1 MTTPI
6 REAALAAIAARL
18 TAQIPTATVERA
30 RRAPV
35 DTDTETLPRLILTGT
50 DWQAD
55 ETAEPGATHY
65 TMGFA
70 VAGYYRATAGLKAAA
85 ADLSAEQ
92 AGTAL
97 HAQVVA
103 ALAGWT
109 PTTDGLG
116 EAAEEGAE
124 FRMFDADESEKAAG
138 EFTARFSMLCLA
150 PLGSPYTT

>member
-1 MTTPI
+1 MPTPI
-6 REAALAAIAARL
+6 RETALAAIAARL

-35 DTDTETLPRLILTGT
+35 DTDKETLPRLILSGT

-70 VAGYYRATAGLKAAA
+70 VTGYYRAAASTKAAA

-97 HAQVVA
+97 HALVVA
-103 ALAGWT
+103 ALVGWT

-116 EAAEEGAE
+116 EASEESTE
-124 FRMFDADESEKAAG
+124 FRLFEAEESEKAAG
-138 EFTARFSMLCLA
+138 EFTARFTMLCIA